1 VFVFHNLVG
10 SRFESRP
17 GYRLSRLKDFLS
29 FFRYIWVL
37 RSLVTYQ
44 GIVQN
49 ESIIRQQ
56 LKHTVKKKALN
67 ECRIFKLR
75 RSEHRCKSEPA

>member
-17 GYRLSRLKDFLS
+17 DYRLSRLKDFLG

-56 LKHTVKKKALN
+56 LKHTVKKSIKQMPDFQ
-67 ECRIFKLR
+67 ITTLR
-75 RSEHRCKSEPA
+75 TSL